1 MVWVV
6 VWSVKYY
13 FSPNYPILRKS
24 RGEED
29 RENKQMQNVLPL
41 KQTQKCGLV
50 MGKRICLN

>member
-29 RENKQMQNVLPL
+29 RENRQMQNVLPL